1 MGRIG
6 QVESE
11 GVVALRAERA
21 TVAGNPLD
29 MEGDEGQRDVMCAA
43 HVTLLQCILP
53 IEEDGP
59 VPTQA
64 HVQAIGRDWGV
75 KRRIHVWDGR
85 YVRADSSVECG
96 GVCSPWSRP
105 ATLGDYTLSCIDSVS
120 PSPRRRS

>member
-53 IEEDGP
+53 HRGRWTGSDAGACAGDWPGLGGEKEDPRVGWA
-59 VPTQA
+59 VRT
-64 HVQAIGRDWGV
+64 GRFIRGV
-75 KRRIHVWDGR
+75 RGR
-85 YVRADSSVECG
+85 LFAVE
-96 GVCSPWSRP
+96 SAR
-105 ATLGDYTLSCIDSVS
+105 YF
-120 PSPRRRS
+120 R